1 MTFTSTSTATHVVV
15 MGVASS
21 GKTTLAEL
29 LADRLGWPAAEA
41 DEFHPQENIDKM
53 TSGTP
58 LTDEDRWPWLR
69 QIRDWMSEHTTEG
82 TIVTCSALKRSY
94 RDLLREASGDVV
106 FLHVNGS
113 EDLLTERIAQRSG
126 HFMPASLL
134 PSQLS
139 TLEPLGKDEP
149 GAEIINDGTVE
160 DLLESAL
167 AVLQTRSAP
176 SPA

>member
-1 MTFTSTSTATHVVV
+1 MTSTSQSTATHVVV

-29 LADRLGWPAAEA
+29 LSGELGWPSAEA

-58 LTDEDRWPWLR
+58 LTDDDRWPWLR
-69 QIRDWMSEHTTEG
+69 RIRDWMSTHTTEG

-106 FLHVNGS
+106 FLHVSGS
-113 EDLLTERIAQRSG
+113 EDLLKERISQRSG
-126 HFMPASLL
+126 HFMPPSLL
-134 PSQLS
+134 PSQLE
-139 TLEPLGKDEP
+139 TLEPLDSDEP
-149 GAEIINDGTVE
+149 GAEIINDGTLE
-160 DLLESAL
+160 DLLDAAL
-167 AVLQTRSAP
+167 AVLQGRSAP